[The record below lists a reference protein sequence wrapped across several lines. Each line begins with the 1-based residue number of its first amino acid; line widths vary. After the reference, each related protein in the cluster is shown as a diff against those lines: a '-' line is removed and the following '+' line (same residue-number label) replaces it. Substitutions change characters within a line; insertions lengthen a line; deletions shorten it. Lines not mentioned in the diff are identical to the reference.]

1 MTLNVLSSELF
12 YLLPLSLFSLEMLG
26 DDQIEQLM
34 KDTTIQ
40 NAAENLLETDT
51 ETRAEKSSDN

>member
-1 MTLNVLSSELF
+1 
-12 YLLPLSLFSLEMLG
+12 MLG

-40 NAAENLLETDT
+40 NAAEHLLETGT
-51 ETRAEKSSDN
+51 EIQAEKSSGNYQQ

>member
-1 MTLNVLSSELF
+1 MTLNVLSSELT

-40 NAAENLLETDT
+40 NAAENLLETGT
-51 ETRAEKSSDN
+51 ETQAEKSSGN